1 MPKTRKLLVVLFSC
15 AVLTIGTAIAIEKVP
30 AGAESNV
37 SSKELLEAA
46 QSAYDVHKVLYQ
58 RNGGVTAEDLYVW
71 SKRCMAADRDLNP
84 AVEDATKAI
93 KAHLQRME
101 ELGALAKA
109 RHEGAR
115 GTAADVMAAKYYRTE
130 AELMLARLKDGG

>member
-1 MPKTRKLLVVLFSC
+1 MPKTRKLLVVSFSF

-46 QSAYDVHKVLYQ
+46 QSAYDIHRLLYQ
-58 RNGGVTAEDLYVW
+58 RNVGATAEDLYVW
-71 SKRCMAADRDLNP
+71 SKRCMTAERDLNP

-93 KAHLQRME
+93 KAHLERME
-101 ELGALAKA
+101 ELAATAKA
-109 RHEGAR
+109 RHEAAR
-115 GTAADVMAAKYYRTE
+115 ATAADVVAARYYRTE
-130 AELMLARLKDGG
+130 AELMLVRVKE